1 MTFGNPAHQ
10 SGKLPVGDPV
20 GVMLRE
26 VEIVTLFPEMFASFF
41 AAGVLGRG
49 LERGLLAVHFT
60 NPRDF
65 TSDRHRTVDDTPYG
79 GGAGMV
85 MRPEPVVAAV
95 EHAVAA
101 RGPAHRV
108 LLGPA
113 GRPQTHARVRQL
125 AELERL
131 LLVCGRYEGIDDRVR
146 QLVIDEELSIGDFVL
161 SGGEAAAMCVVDAVA
176 RFVPGV
182 LGDAASTE
190 EESFAAGLLEAPHYT
205 RPAEFRGLAV
215 PEVLLSGH
223 HEKIR
228 AWRAAE
234 SRSRTAAVRP
244 DLLEKKKP

>member
-1 MTFGNPAHQ
+1 MIF
-10 SGKLPVGDPV
+10 
-20 GVMLRE
+20 E
-26 VEIVTLFPEMFASFF
+26 VLTLFPEMFSS
-41 AAGVLGRG
+41 VMSTSLLGK
-49 LERGLLAVHFT
+49 AVEKGALTVHLTDPRTFT
-60 NPRDF
+60 TDKHH
-65 TSDRHRTVDDTPYG
+65 SVDDTPYG

-113 GRPQTHARVRQL
+113 GRPLTHARVREL
-125 AELERL
+125 AEIDRL

-161 SGGEAAAMCVVDAVA
+161 SGGEAAAMAVIDAAA
-176 RFVPGV
+176 RFIPGV
-182 LGDAASTE
+182 LGDATSTD

-234 SRSRTAAVRP
+234 SLARTQQVRP
-244 DLLEKKKP
+244 DLLDGKKK